1 MSDAPESTAPESTRQ
16 PSAARIITAACV
28 GNALEWYDIAVY
40 SYFAVY
46 VAQVFFPAE
55 DPTTGLLLALGTFA
69 VSFLIRPI
77 GAVVLGSYADRAGR
91 KPALALSIA
100 LMVLG
105 TLIIVVMPPYE
116 VVGLLAPIG
125 ILVARLIQGF
135 SAGGEFG
142 SSTALMVE
150 HLPGRRG
157 FAASW
162 QFTSQ
167 SASTLLA
174 ATLGTVLT
182 STLTQEQLL
191 SWGFRIPFA
200 VGLLVGPVG
209 WYIRRHVPE
218 APEFTRTDAA
228 EAGHPGL
235 VLLREQKVR
244 VLLTIG
250 VLAATTCLNYLI
262 TYMPTFAIKNL
273 GLPASVGFAGV
284 VVGGIALL
292 IATPLAGHYSDRF
305 TQIRIMVPAAVLI
318 LVLIYP
324 LFTLLVAVP
333 GLTVMLGMLAVLGVL
348 KAAYFGPMGALIAGL
363 FPAETRATGMA
374 VGYNIGVA
382 VFGGF
387 TPLIAAWLIT
397 TTGSP
402 LAPSFWVMATAA
414 LSLGALATIRRLG
427 LHRPPAPSG
436 PTLSG

>member
-1 MSDAPESTAPESTRQ
+1 MSDAPETTRETR
-16 PSAARIITAACV
+16 PGAARIITAACV

-46 VAQVFFPAE
+46 VAKVFFPSD

-91 KPALALSIA
+91 KPALALSIL

-105 TLIIVVMPPYE
+105 TLMICVMPSYE
-116 VVGLLAPIG
+116 TVGLLAPIG

-142 SSTALMVE
+142 SATALMVE

-167 SASTLLA
+167 SVSTLLA
-174 ATLGTVLT
+174 ASLGTVLT
-182 STLTQEQLL
+182 ATLSEEQLL

-218 APEFTRTDAA
+218 APEFARSRAVDD
-228 EAGHPGL
+228 GHRPGR
-235 VLLREQKVR
+235 VVLREQKMR

-262 TYMPTFAIKNL
+262 SYMPTFAINNL
-273 GLPASVGFAGV
+273 GLPASTGFAGV
-284 VVGGIALL
+284 VVGGIVLL
-292 IATPLAGHYSDRF
+292 IATPLAGHLSDRF
-305 TQIRIMVPAAVLI
+305 GQITIMIPAAALI

-324 LFTLLVAVP
+324 LFALLVAVP
-333 GLTVMLGMLAVLGVL
+333 GMAVLLGMLAVLAVL
-348 KAAYFGPMGALIAGL
+348 KAAYFGPMGALMANL

-387 TPLIAAWLIT
+387 TPFIATWLIA
-397 TTGSP
+397 TTGTD
-402 LAPSFWVMATAA
+402 LAPSFWVMLTAV
-414 LSLGALATIRRLG
+414 LSLCALTTIRRQLA
-427 LHRPPAPSG
+427 LR
-436 PTLSG
+436 

>member
-1 MSDAPESTAPESTRQ
+1 MSEAAGTTQGTRQ
-16 PSAARIITAACV
+16 PGAARIIAAACV

-46 VAQVFFPAE
+46 VSKVFFPSE
-55 DPTTGLLLALGTFA
+55 DPTTALLLTLGTFA
-69 VSFLIRPI
+69 VSFLIRPL
-77 GAVVLGSYADRAGR
+77 GAIVLGSYADRAGR
-91 KPALALSIA
+91 KPALALSIL

-105 TLIIVVMPPYE
+105 TLLIVVMPSYE
-116 VVGLLAPIG
+116 AVGLLAPIG

-142 SSTALMVE
+142 SATALMVE

-157 FAASW
+157 YAASW
-162 QFTSQ
+162 QFASQ
-167 SASTLLA
+167 AASTLLA

-182 STLTQEQLL
+182 SSLSEDQLL

-218 APEFTRTDAA
+218 APEFARSRAA
-228 EAGHPGL
+228 DPGHSPGRI
-235 VLLREQKVR
+235 VLREQKGR

-262 TYMPTFAIKNL
+262 SYMPTFAITNL
-273 GLPASVGFAGV
+273 GLPASTGFAGV
-284 VVGGIALL
+284 LVGGVVLL
-292 IATPLAGHYSDRF
+292 IATPLAGHLSDRF
-305 TQIRIMVPAAVLI
+305 GQITLMVPAALLI

-324 LFTLLVAVP
+324 LFVLLVAYP
-333 GLTVMLGMLAVLGVL
+333 GLGVLLGMLVLL
-348 KAAYFGPMGALIAGL
+348 CLFKAFYYGPMGALMANL

-387 TPLIAAWLIT
+387 TPFIATWLIS
-397 TTGSP
+397 TTGTD
-402 LAPSFWVMATAA
+402 LAPSFWVMTTAI
-414 LSLGALATIRRLG
+414 LSLVALVVIRRRSG
-427 LHRPPAPSG
+427 LR
-436 PTLSG
+436 

>member
-1 MSDAPESTAPESTRQ
+1 MSDAPGTTGSAAQEARHPG
-16 PSAARIITAACV
+16 AARIITAACV

-46 VAQVFFPAE
+46 VAKVFFPAG

-91 KPALALSIA
+91 KPALSLSIL

-105 TLIIVVMPPYE
+105 TLIICVMPSYE
-116 VVGLLAPIG
+116 TVGLLAPIG

-142 SSTALMVE
+142 SATALMVE
-150 HLPGRRG
+150 HMPGRRG
-157 FAASW
+157 YAASW

-167 SASTLLA
+167 SAATLLA

-182 STLTQEQLL
+182 STLSEEQLL

-200 VGLLVGPVG
+200 IGLLVGPVG

-218 APEFTRTDAA
+218 APEFARADAVA
-228 EAGHPGL
+228 PDHRPGR
-235 VLLREQKVR
+235 VLLREQKAR

-262 TYMPTFAIKNL
+262 TYMPTFAINNL
-273 GLPASVGFAGV
+273 GLPPSTGYAGV

-292 IATPLAGHYSDRF
+292 IATPLAGHFSDRVG
-305 TQIRIMVPAAVLI
+305 QITIMVPAAVLI
-318 LVLIYP
+318 FVLIYP
-324 LFTLLVAVP
+324 LFALLVAVP

-348 KAAYFGPMGALIAGL
+348 KAAYFGPMGALMANL

-387 TPLIAAWLIT
+387 TPFIATWLIA
-397 TTGSP
+397 TTGSA
-402 LAPSFWVMATAA
+402 LSPSFWVMLTATVSLVA
-414 LSLGALATIRRLG
+414 LTTIRRSLA
-427 LHRPPAPSG
+427 LR
-436 PTLSG
+436 

>member
-1 MSDAPESTAPESTRQ
+1 MSDAPGTAGPAAKEVRQ

-46 VAQVFFPAE
+46 VAKVFFPAD
-55 DPTTGLLLALGTFA
+55 DPTSGLLLALGTFA

-77 GAVVLGSYADRAGR
+77 GAIVLGSYADRAGR
-91 KPALALSIA
+91 KPALSLSIL

-105 TLIIVVMPPYE
+105 TLLICVMPSYE
-116 VVGLLAPIG
+116 TVGLLAPIG

-142 SSTALMVE
+142 SATALMVE

-157 FAASW
+157 YAASW

-167 SASTLLA
+167 SVSTLLA

-182 STLTQEQLL
+182 STLSEEQLL

-209 WYIRRHVPE
+209 WYIRRHVSE
-218 APEFTRTDAA
+218 APEFAHARAA
-228 EAGHPGL
+228 TNGHQPGR
-235 VLLREQKVR
+235 VVLREQKLR

-262 TYMPTFAIKNL
+262 SYMPTFAINNL
-273 GLPASVGFAGV
+273 GLPASTGFAGV
-284 VVGGIALL
+284 VVGGIVLL
-292 IATPLAGHYSDRF
+292 IATPLAGHFSDRF
-305 TQIRIMVPAAVLI
+305 GQITLMIPAAVLI
-318 LVLIYP
+318 LLLIYP
-324 LFTLLVAVP
+324 LFALLVAVP
-333 GLTVMLGMLAVLGVL
+333 GMSVMLGMLAVLAVL
-348 KAAYFGPMGALIAGL
+348 KAVYFGPMGALMANL

-387 TPLIAAWLIT
+387 TPFIATWLIA
-397 TTGSP
+397 TTGTD
-402 LAPSFWVMATAA
+402 LAPSFWVMLTAV
-414 LSLGALATIRRLG
+414 LSLSALATIRRRLA
-427 LHRPPAPSG
+427 LR
-436 PTLSG
+436 

>member
-1 MSDAPESTAPESTRQ
+1 MSNAPESAQKTRQ

-46 VAQVFFPAE
+46 VAKVFFPSD

-69 VSFLIRPI
+69 VSFLIRPL

-91 KPALALSIA
+91 KPALALSIL

-105 TLIIVVMPPYE
+105 TLLICVMPSYAT
-116 VVGLLAPIG
+116 VGLLAPIG

-142 SSTALMVE
+142 SATALMVE

-167 SASTLLA
+167 AAATLLA

-182 STLTQEQLL
+182 SALTEEQLV

-200 VGLLVGPVG
+200 IGLLVGPVG

-218 APEFTRTDAA
+218 APEFARSRAA
-228 EAGHPGL
+228 DPDHSPAR
-235 VLLREQKVR
+235 VVLREQKGR

-262 TYMPTFAIKNL
+262 SYMPTFAINNL
-273 GLPASVGFAGV
+273 GLPATTGFVGV
-284 VVGGIALL
+284 LVGGIVLL
-292 IATPLAGHYSDRF
+292 IATPLAGHLSDRF
-305 TQIRIMVPAAVLI
+305 GQITLMVPAAVLI

-324 LFTLLVAVP
+324 LFVLLVAFP
-333 GLTVMLGMLAVLGVL
+333 GLTVLLVMLVVLCVF
-348 KAAYFGPMGALIAGL
+348 KAAYYGPMGALMANL

-387 TPLIAAWLIT
+387 TPFIATWLIA
-397 TTGSP
+397 TTGTD
-402 LAPSFWVMATAA
+402 LAPSFWVMFTAV
-414 LSLGALATIRRLG
+414 LSLVALVTIRRRLA
-427 LHRPPAPSG
+427 LR
-436 PTLSG
+436 